1 MPPPDVAA
9 AAATEP
15 GTPRDGPCQGS
26 LHADAAAPAG
36 VDWDAI
42 AKALGTERTAASV
55 ETHHKQLMRAKRKQ
69 AKADAAAKVPPPAPK
84 ESWNWRVNAR
94 THHEQSVHFSFTPCG
109 TVLGISRAQSGSHSV
124 WVSLACV
131 FAARWLW

>member
-1 MPPPDVAA
+1 MVCAQEDKQRYAREMASYVPPPDVAA
-9 AAATEP
+9 VATTEP

-26 LHADAAAPAG
+26 LHADAAAPVA

-69 AKADAAAKVPPPAPK
+69 AKADAAAKVPPPPAPQ
-84 ESWNWRVNAR
+84 ESW
-94 THHEQSVHFSFTPCG
+94 T
-109 TVLGISRAQSGSHSV
+109 
-124 WVSLACV
+124 
-131 FAARWLW
+131 